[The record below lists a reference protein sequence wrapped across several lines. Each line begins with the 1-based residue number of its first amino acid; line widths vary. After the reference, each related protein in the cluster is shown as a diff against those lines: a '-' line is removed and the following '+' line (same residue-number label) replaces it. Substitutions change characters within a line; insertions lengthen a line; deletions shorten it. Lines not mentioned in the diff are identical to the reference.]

1 MKKKLSSGA
10 HCLMVL
16 LFTLISV
23 AGWGQAFNLVTNI
36 TDLTTGEYLI
46 VGDGGSNDGLMKNSI
61 SAGPIIDYSP
71 ITNPGATITTGYTSE
86 NIFAIEVTGTT
97 IKTVTI
103 YNSAVGYVSWGNSG
117 TGAGNNAG
125 FFNGTATSK
134 EQWTVNVSSNLWTL
148 SNVATPA
155 RLFQWNNSSPRF
167 AAYTSAQI
175 KLKLYKKESPTCITP
190 EQNFA
195 AGTVTK
201 TLGDAPF
208 TNAFTSNSTGTV
220 TYSSS
225 NPSVATVN
233 STTGEVTV
241 VGVGNA
247 TVNVN
252 TAASNPYCAATLSYT
267 LNVNPSSYTVTYDGN
282 ANTGGTPPGGGSYPA
297 GGTVTVSGNT
307 GNLIKTCAN
316 FNGWNTAANGSGTA
330 YGPGAS
336 FTLNAN
342 TTLYAQWISTLK
354 TITFNSNGG
363 TGTMTAQAACAPEA
377 IKTNAYTRAGYT
389 FAGWNA
395 AANGSGTAYSGGA
408 NYNFTAD
415 VTLYAQWTPNNNTI
429 TFDKN
434 AADAIGSTPAQTLA
448 TGASANLHTNGYSR
462 TGYTFAGWASS
473 ASGIVVYADQ
483 ASYTIGTGNVTLF
496 AKWTANPY
504 QVIFNKNHADATGT
518 MSNQQIA
525 YQTTAN
531 LTSNAFAR
539 TGYAFKEWNTAAD
552 GSGTGYANSA
562 AYTMSTLGDK
572 TLYAQWEVYTGPC
585 LSEDF
590 TAGTNPVGWIN
601 SGTGITFGSYYAD
614 IAANTGYITMA
625 SVSNPKTLTFDLS
638 RTSNATAKNLNIE
651 VSTTSQTSGFT
662 VIANYDHNNTTSN
675 GTTTV
680 TVDLSAYSAAS
691 TIYIRFSKTSGSTSP
706 WRIDNIQVFCGSSVP
721 APQISVTPAGNYA
734 FGNQMVSSS
743 SAAANFTITNTG
755 TLDLTLGTIALS
767 GTNADQFSVTPAGSA
782 TVNPAG
788 STSFNVVFSP
798 TSTGVKSATVTIPN
812 NTAAPYTFNVSGT
825 SILNTAPNNAS
836 ISITC
841 IANTQLTLQW
851 AAPTSGVSPTG
862 YIVYAL
868 QGTTA
873 PAMVSNLAGN
883 ASSYAANGD
892 FSSANVYG
900 SLGRA
905 VFKGNATTAVITGL
919 TTGQQ
924 YTFKVVAYNGET
936 ATGWASGINNSGSW
950 NATYTVKVP
959 EVGNPSASAAPTSSA
974 VSWTVVPASSGC
986 YEYLVVA
993 NQGTVVFTPSGD
1005 GSAYTANSV
1014 YSAANQVV
1022 YKGTGNSVTA
1032 TGLTEG
1038 MQYCYKIFVR
1048 EVNSSQWSEGVS
1060 VCRTTGLSYCDSY
1073 GNTDFG
1079 TGITGVEFNTINN
1092 LSAPGDQPDYSDYT
1106 ALSTAVSIGQ
1116 SYDLSVKVNTD
1127 GNYKTAAKVWIDWN
1141 RSGTFEVSTEE
1152 YDLGTAV
1159 NVADGYTTNSP
1170 LIVTVPASA
1179 QPGMTRMRISN
1190 KYDSAAT
1197 PCESGYDGEVEDYTI
1212 EIVKPANAEINIKGG
1227 SISIPS
1233 GSTEVNAL
1241 NNTLFAGTD
1250 LGSSSVEKT
1259 FTIENLGQ
1267 NILNLT
1273 GSPNV
1278 KLVGDHPADF
1288 TITEQPASTTV
1299 GINGSVT
1306 FKVKF
1311 NPTTADV
1318 RSAVVSISNDDPTG
1332 SENPYTF
1339 RIQGKGQCAAVPVI
1353 SMLPSS
1359 GPAHTVVTLT
1369 SAVNDLTG
1377 AEVKLNGVT
1386 LIPLSVNTGE
1396 IKIKIPAGAEDGNFT
1411 VRLKTGCVFTQAFDV
1426 VTYENTGCEGAATGS
1441 LPTDLIIYEVN
1452 DEEKL
1457 SGGYI
1462 SIYNG
1467 TSSAKNLANYNIYRE
1482 GKVYV
1487 SSFSGILNP
1496 GAVAVLKVS
1505 TGTQCAVPAST
1516 GNGTVNGGFNDSDN
1530 FELTDIN
1537 GTVIYDKVVTPG
1549 YVGYYMIRKPGML
1562 GNYTTYDTAAWDTTA
1577 VANNVCI
1584 PSAGSPGLPAGT
1596 VPHITQQPS
1605 FVPNCQN
1612 ITLSVVAE
1620 EGVAAGKALAY
1631 QWYSLA
1637 PDASS
1642 WAVVVDSGIYS
1653 GATTDVLRIASAAG
1667 LGDYQYYAQ
1676 IREDGAACYT
1686 ASHAVQV
1693 EDTATSWTGTGWS
1706 NGLPTPV
1713 SRVVINGDYD
1723 TALHGDFTACSLE
1736 VSAGSHLKVR
1746 KGNVVTVVYDI
1757 INKAPAEHVV
1767 IESDANLIQ
1776 LQDDAPANTG
1786 PVTLQRNARMK
1797 RLDYTYWS
1805 SPVTGQNLK
1814 AFSPGTLNN
1823 RFYTYNEWDDKFT
1836 EINPQVNNFTA
1847 ARGYAIRASNLYP
1860 AGSATVPA
1868 PVQNFQGVFKG
1879 VPNNGVI
1886 TVGVEKSTAGNGHNL
1901 VGNPYPSNID
1911 FYALADLNAG
1921 VIHKKAYFWT
1931 NMNPNPAMQGSN
1943 YPTPVAGVVYYNN
1956 YAVLN
1961 GTGGIPAT
1969 INDVDP
1975 NDSEAIK
1982 SATPTRF
1989 VRPGQGFIVQA
2000 LNNGV
2005 VGYTNAVRSN
2015 NATSVFFNN
2024 KTSGSDEAAD
2034 RFWLHLKT
2042 PLNVVTTQLI
2052 GYLPNAGPG
2061 FDSDYDAE
2069 LPVVGSDAFY
2079 SVLEDR
2085 KLGIQ
2090 GKGVFVQTDVVP
2102 LGSSHDAEG
2111 IFSIHLGER
2120 EGVFAEGQPIY
2131 LKDRQTGTISDLTKG
2146 SYSFTAGRGINEGR
2160 FEIVYQPQT
2169 VLSADGTA
2177 QEAMMVFRDRNDF
2190 VVRSTYHRIAV
2201 LEVFDASGRLVYRN
2215 LPLSVE
2221 ARIPGDLLVNGLYL
2235 VKTELDNGEN
2245 FVRKIKK

>member
-10 HCLMVL
+10 QYLVAF

-23 AGWGQAFNLVTNI
+23 AGWGQGTL
-36 TDLTTGEYLI
+36 
-46 VGDGGSNDGLMKNSI
+46 
-61 SAGPIIDYSP
+61 
-71 ITNPGATITTGYTSE
+71 TITRSS
-86 NIFAIEVTGTT
+86 FPTGT
-97 IKTVTI
+97 
-103 YNSAVGYVSWGNSG
+103 GYVSSTWTATALTGETITGTSNLFLTTTTNIQIGGTSLPHPYNSVPIPGAITKIEITMPG
-117 TGAGNNAG
+117 TGSLRAWTPRVSASAAIVNTSTGTALSAQTFSVN
-125 FFNGTATSK
+125 NGTLIWDLNASDNYKYFYLQASGNTNIQSIK
-134 EQWTVNVSSNLWTL
+134 ITYQTCT
-148 SNVATPA
+148 TPS
-155 RLFQWNNSSPRF
+155 QSF
-167 AAYTSAQI
+167 AAAS
-175 KLKLYKKESPTCITP
+175 
-190 EQNFA
+190 
-195 AGTVTK
+195 VTK
-201 TLGDAPF
+201 PLGDPSF
-208 TNAFTSNSTGTV
+208 INTFLTNSTGAV

-225 NPSVATVN
+225 NTGVATVN
-233 STTGEVTV
+233 SSDGQVIL
-241 VGVGNA
+241 VGAGTANITA
-247 TVNVN
+247 S
-252 TAASNPYCAATLSYT
+252 TAASSPYCATTLSYALT
-267 LNVNPSSYTVTYDGN
+267 VNPSSYNLTYDGN
-282 ANTGGTPPGGGSYPA
+282 GNTGGTVPTGGSYSA
-297 GGTVTVSGNT
+297 GSTVTVSGNT

-330 YGPGAS
+330 YAPGAS
-336 FTLNAN
+336 FTINAN
-342 TTLYAQWISTLK
+342 TTLYAQWTSTLK
-354 TITFNSNGG
+354 TITFSSNGG
-363 TGTMTAQAACAPEA
+363 TGTMTTQTACAPEA
-377 IKTNAYTRAGYT
+377 IKTNTYTRTGYT
-389 FAGWNA
+389 FSGWNT
-395 AANGSGTAYSGGA
+395 AANGSGTAYA
-408 NYNFTAD
+408 NAAMYDFSAD
-415 VTLYAQWTPNNNTI
+415 VTLYAQWSPNTNTI
-429 TFDKN
+429 TFN
-434 AADAIGSTPAQTLA
+434 GNGATAGSTPLQTLA
-448 TGASANLHTNGYSR
+448 TAASAPLNLNGFTR
-462 TGYTFAGWASS
+462 TGYTFAGWANT
-473 ASGIVVYADQ
+473 AGGTVA
-483 ASYTIGTGNVTLF
+483 YTDGGNYTMGTVNVTLY
-496 AKWTANPY
+496 AKWTPNPY
-504 QVIFNKNHADATGT
+504 QITFDKNDAAAAGN
-518 MSNQQIA
+518 MANQTIA
-525 YQTTAN
+525 YEATAS
-531 LTSNAFAR
+531 LTPNGFAKP
-539 TGYAFKEWNTAAD
+539 GYVFKEWNTSAD
-552 GSGTGYANSA
+552 GSGTAYANNA
-562 AYTMSTLGDK
+562 AYTMSTIGDK
-572 TLYAQWEVYTGPC
+572 TLFAQWQVGPC
-585 LSEDF
+585 LSESF
-590 TAGTNPVGWIN
+590 TGAVYPPTGWLSTNTSRSTTTADYNTGPAAAIFAGT
-601 SGTGITFGSYYAD
+601 TGELTLPNI
-614 IAANTGYITMA
+614 
-625 SVSNPKTLTFDLS
+625 SNPATLKFYLGRSTNSSAKTMTVQ
-638 RTSNATAKNLNIE
+638 
-651 VSTTSQTSGFT
+651 VSTSSQTSGFIDVAT
-662 VIANYDHNNTTSN
+662 FDHSN
-675 GTTTV
+675 VESGSYNQY
-680 TVDLSAYSAAS
+680 TVDLSAYSSFSNVWVRFVKSSS
-691 TIYIRFSKTSGSTSP
+691 TTSP
-706 WRIDNIQVFCGSSVP
+706 WRLDDIQVFCGPSVE

-734 FGNQMVSSS
+734 FGNQLVSSS

-825 SILNTAPNNAS
+825 GILNTAPNNAS
-836 ISITC
+836 ISKTC
-841 IANTQLTLQW
+841 IANIELTLQW

-959 EVGNPSASAAPTSSA
+959 EVDNPSASAAPTSSA

-1241 NNTLFAGTD
+1241 NNTLFAATD

-1267 NILNLT
+1267 NILTLT
-1273 GSPNV
+1273 GSPAV

-1299 GINGSVT
+1299 GTNGSVT

-1311 NPTTADV
+1311 NPVTADV

-1339 RIQGKGQCAAVPVI
+1339 RIQGKGQCAAVPAITV
-1353 SMLPSS
+1353 LPAS

-1377 AEVKLNGVT
+1377 AEVRYNGVT
-1386 LIPLSVNTGE
+1386 LVPLSVNTGE
-1396 IKIKIPAGAEDGNFT
+1396 IKIKIPAGAEDGNLT

-1487 SSFSGILNP
+1487 SGFSGILNT
-1496 GAVAVLKVS
+1496 GAVAVLKVN

-1612 ITLSVVAE
+1612 ITLSVAAE

-1637 PDASS
+1637 PGASS

-1676 IREDGAACYT
+1676 VREDGAACYT

-1836 EINPQVNNFTA
+1836 DINPQVNNFTA

-1911 FYALADLNAG
+1911 FYALADHNAG

-1975 NDSEAIK
+1975 SDSEAIK

-2005 VGYTNAVRSN
+2005 LGYTNAVRSS
-2015 NATSVFFNN
+2015 NAASVFFNN

-2042 PLNVVTTQLI
+2042 PLNVMTTQLI

-2146 SYSFTAGRGINEGR
+2146 SYSFTAGSGINEGR

-2177 QEAMMVFRDRNDF
+2177 QEAMIVFRDRNDF

-2221 ARIPGDLLVNGLYL
+2221 ARISGDLLVNGLYL